1 MSEFNPICQLT
12 AGLVLPSRIDPSGL
26 TGPTRG
32 QSQGPQWV
40 SVGSGHHR
48 PAGAPE
54 VVEQRI
60 LDSAVR
66 LGPQGAVTGWAA
78 LRLRGAA
85 FFDGLARAGAVLP
98 VPVRSPDRQLR
109 AHPGVVVIRGDAGSP
124 LDEVAGARVVSPE
137 QALLDH
143 VGIEADD
150 RELVVAIDMACAARI
165 TSLRRVA
172 AFLGTRS
179 RARNVSRLRLA
190 LGLAHEL
197 SRSPGEPRLRL
208 IWVLD
213 AGRPLPLCNRP
224 LFDLHG
230 QQLGVP
236 DLFDPEAGVVG
247 EYNGS
252 IHRRAAAAR
261 RDAERDDLFRRHGL
275 ETFAVVGSDVHDVP
289 RVVAR
294 IAATYARARW
304 RPEPERTWTVTPPP
318 GWAGEVSV
326 DEELDHRD
334 LMRAQPWND

>member
-1 MSEFNPICQLT
+1 MSEFTPICT
-12 AGLVLPSRIDPSGL
+12 VPSGLVLPSRVDPDGRA
-26 TGPTRG
+26 GPTRG
-32 QSQGPQWV
+32 RAQGPHWV

-48 PAGAPE
+48 PRDVPQ

-60 LDSAVR
+60 LDEAAR
-66 LGPQGAVTGWAA
+66 LGLAGAVTGWAA

-85 FFDGLARAGAVLP
+85 YFDGVGRGGGVLP

-109 AHPGVVVIRGDAGSP
+109 AHPGSAVIRGSVGTGTE
-124 LDEVAGARVVSPE
+124 EVAGVRVTSPE

-143 VGIEADD
+143 VRDEADD
-150 RELVVAIDMACAARI
+150 RELVVALDMAFAARI

-172 AFLGTRS
+172 RFLRTRS
-179 RARNVSRLRLA
+179 RSRGVARLRRA
-190 LGLAHEL
+190 LDLAHER
-197 SRSPGEPRLRL
+197 SKSPGEPRLRL

-213 AGRPLPLCNRP
+213 AGRPMPLCNRP
-224 LFDLHG
+224 VFDLDG
-230 QQLGVP
+230 QHLGTP

-275 ETFAVVGSDVHDVP
+275 ETMAVVGSDVHDVA
-289 RVVAR
+289 RVVER
-294 IAATYARARW
+294 IDATFARALW
-304 RPEPERTWTVTPPP
+304 RPAPARTWTLTPPP
-318 GWAGEVSV
+318 GWSGEVSV

-334 LMRAQPWND
+334 LLRVLSGED